1 MLLWTVVLF
10 FVPCLGKTVWL
21 NLRAWPDPVFEG
33 DTLTLQCQGRRNAA
47 VSRVTFYKDGKSLQ
61 FSKDSQTLSVGPATV
76 KNSGRYWCS
85 GQVTYGPFKDMQISR
100 ITMVQ
105 VQELFLP
112 PVLSTVH
119 SSEPREGSPV
129 TLRCETM
136 LHPQRSALRLLFSF
150 YKEGHVLQDGGLHP
164 ELCIPGA
171 QDGDSGLYWCKAA
184 PEGGRVQKQSPQLEI
199 RVRAPVSHP
208 LLTLRPGPTGLAVG
222 DMVELL
228 CEVQRGSPPILYS
241 FYLDG
246 KILGNHSA
254 PHGGAVSF
262 LFPVMSKQHA
272 GNYSCQAENSV
283 SKESSGPV
291 TLSLDGPL
299 VLSTPTSS
307 NWLVPWL
314 PASLLGVMV
323 IAAALL
329 GYFRPWRK
337 NGPLPPQNLPPAPS
351 GEQHSLCAKVHYQN
365 KKEEGVIYSAVRTT
379 SNSEARPAES
389 TSREKDNSVIYT
401 EVRCPQLGEVPAKR
415 LNMRSRTHRDP
426 LGDRDEVLY
435 W

>member
-10 FVPCLGKTVWL
+10 FVPCLGKIVWL

-85 GQVTYGPFKDMQISR
+85 GQVTYGPFTDMQISR

-112 PVLSTVH
+112 PVLSTVP
-119 SSEPREGSPV
+119 SSDPREGSPV

-199 RVRAPVSHP
+199 RVR
-208 LLTLRPGPTGLAVG
+208 
-222 DMVELL
+222 
-228 CEVQRGSPPILYS
+228 
-241 FYLDG
+241 
-246 KILGNHSA
+246 
-254 PHGGAVSF
+254 
-262 LFPVMSKQHA
+262 VMSKQHA

-283 SKESSGPV
+283 SKESSGPE
-291 TLSLDGPL
+291 TLSVDGPL